1 MGSIMRFC
9 PVYWTYGLIEFSRE
23 VGVATSAPNEQR
35 TEFYQQYNEDGENKY
50 IPIKSIEHV
59 EGS

>member
-1 MGSIMRFC
+1 MGFC
-9 PVYWTYGLIEFSRE
+9 PVYWTYGLIEFRQE
-23 VGVATSAPNEQR
+23 VSDASSASNEQR
-35 TEFYQQYNEDGENKY
+35 TEFCQQYDEDGENKY